1 MFEIMSLAKN
11 IKRYRKKKG
20 LKQHE
25 FAELLGI
32 SPQSVSKWECGLTSP
47 SIENLCEIASIL
59 DVSLDMLVNQQE
71 NTERKMIGIDGGGSK
86 TEFVLFSETGK
97 IFNRLVLSGSN
108 PNTVGFQNA
117 VHTLI
122 MGIDTLLGIE
132 EDVCGIFS
140 GISGLD
146 SGSSKNLE
154 RLLTE
159 KYPTIKI
166 QCENDVFNVIANGSN
181 PDQCIAAI
189 CGTGV
194 AVYANNHGALKR
206 FGGRGYLLDE
216 GGSGYHIG
224 KDALCAA
231 LDAED
236 GITEH
241 SILVDFVQEK
251 IGGNVW
257 VQLQNLYKNDQSY
270 ISAFAPCVFKAY
282 ENGDDTAAHI
292 LEKNAEHLAR
302 LLHLAAKNCTMQK
315 HIVASGSIFTKN
327 TIFSEILKTK
337 LMSGLILEVSHQ
349 PPVYGACVMCCKLCG
364 INPSN
369 LKETFMTY
377 YNSYI

>member
-11 IKRYRKKKG
+11 IKTYRKKKG

-25 FAELLGI
+25 FAELLEI

-59 DVSLDMLVNQQE
+59 DVSLDMLVNQKK

-86 TEFVLFSETGK
+86 TEFILFSETGK
-97 IFNRLVLSGSN
+97 ILNRLVLTGSN

-122 MGIDTLLGIE
+122 MGIDTLLKIE

-146 SGSSKNLE
+146 SGSSKELKS
-154 RLLTE
+154 LLTAR
-159 KYPTIKI
+159 YPTIKI
-166 QCENDVFNVIANGSN
+166 QCENDVFNVIASGSN

-194 AVYANNHGALKR
+194 AVYANNYGFLKR

-236 GITEH
+236 GIAEH
-241 SILVDFVQEK
+241 SILVDLVQEK
-251 IGGNVW
+251 IGGTIW
-257 VQLQNLYKNDQSY
+257 EQLQNIYKHDQSY
-270 ISAFAPCVFKAY
+270 IAAFAPCVFKAH
-282 ENGDDTAAHI
+282 EHGDAVAARI

-302 LLHLAAKNCTMQK
+302 LIHLAAKSGSMQK
-315 HIVASGSIFTKN
+315 HIIASGSIFTKN
-327 TIFSEILKTK
+327 TIFSEILKRK
-337 LMSGLILEVSHQ
+337 LMSGLELEISHQ
-349 PPVYGACVMCCKLCG
+349 PPVYGACMMCCKLCG
-364 INPSN
+364 IDASHV
-369 LKETFMTY
+369 KETFMTY

>member
-1 MFEIMSLAKN
+1 
-11 IKRYRKKKG
+11 
-20 LKQHE
+20 
-25 FAELLGI
+25 
-32 SPQSVSKWECGLTSP
+32 
-47 SIENLCEIASIL
+47 
-59 DVSLDMLVNQQE
+59 
-71 NTERKMIGIDGGGSK
+71 
-86 TEFVLFSETGK
+86 
-97 IFNRLVLSGSN
+97 
-108 PNTVGFQNA
+108 
-117 VHTLI
+117 

-132 EDVCGIFS
+132 EDVSGIFS

-146 SGSSKNLE
+146 PRSSKELE
-154 RLLTE
+154 QLLTA
-159 KYPTIKI
+159 KYPTIKV
-166 QCENDVFNVIANGSN
+166 QCKNDVFNVIASGSN

-194 AVYANNHGALKR
+194 AVYANDHGTLKR

-224 KDALCAA
+224 KDALCAV

-241 SILVDFVQEK
+241 SILIDFVQEK

-257 VQLQNLYKNDQSY
+257 EQLQNLYKNDQSY

-282 ENGDDTAAHI
+282 ENGDETAARI

-302 LLHLAAKNCTMQK
+302 LIHLASKNCTMQK
-315 HIVASGSIFTKN
+315 HIIASGSIFTKN

-337 LMSGLILEVSHQ
+337 LMCGLELEVSHQ
-349 PPVYGACVMCCKLCG
+349 PPVYGACMMCCKLCG
-364 INPSN
+364 IDSSH

-377 YNSYI
+377 YNSYF

>member
-11 IKRYRKKKG
+11 IKTYRKKKG
-20 LKQHE
+20 LKQNE

-47 SIENLCEIASIL
+47 SIENLCEIAAIL
-59 DVSLDMLVNQQE
+59 DVSLDVLVNRQKSM
-71 NTERKMIGIDGGGSK
+71 ERKMIGVDGGGSK

-97 IFNRLVLSGSN
+97 TFHRIVLGGSN

-117 VHTLI
+117 FDTLT

-132 EDVCGIFS
+132 YEVCGIFC

-146 SGSSKNLE
+146 SGSSEEMK
-154 RLLTE
+154 RLLTT
-159 KYPTIKI
+159 KYPNIKI
-166 QCENDVFNVIANGSN
+166 QCENDVFNVIASGSN

-194 AVYANNHGALKR
+194 AVYANNHGSLKR

-236 GITEH
+236 GTANH

-251 IGGNVW
+251 INGTVW
-257 VQLQNLYKNDQSY
+257 GQIQNIYKHDQSY
-270 ISAFAPCVFKAY
+270 IASFAPCVFKAY
-282 ENGDDTAAHI
+282 ENGDDTAYRI
-292 LEKNAEHLAR
+292 LEKNAAYLSHLI
-302 LLHLAAKNCTMQK
+302 HLAAKSCTPQK
-315 HIVASGSIFTKN
+315 HIIASGSIMTKN
-327 TIFSEILKTK
+327 AVFSEILKSK
-337 LMSGLILEVSHQ
+337 LMIGLELEVSHY
-349 PPVYGACVMCCKLCG
+349 PPVYGACMMCCKLCG
-364 INPSN
+364 IDSKQV
-369 LKETFMTY
+369 KEAFKKGEQTY
-377 YNSYI
+377 E